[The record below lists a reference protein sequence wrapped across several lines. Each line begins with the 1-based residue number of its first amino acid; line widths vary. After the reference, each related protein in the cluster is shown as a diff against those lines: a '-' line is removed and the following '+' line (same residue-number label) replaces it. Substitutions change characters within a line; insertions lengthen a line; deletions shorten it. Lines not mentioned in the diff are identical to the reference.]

1 MAETKRKSKRA
12 KSIKKDKKLN
22 FNFSIQGADIFF
34 LAIVLALTAY
44 GLVMV
49 YSASAPSAFYVHN
62 DSTHFFKS
70 QALWSLVGI
79 GAMLFVASVDFQLIK
94 KFALPIYGISM
105 LLLVAVLAIG
115 KTYNGAKRWLDL
127 GFTTFQPSEIAKIA
141 VVIMCAV
148 VLSKIDYID
157 VKETMPNLL
166 SVGIIFGIY
175 AVLLI
180 FQPHLSAIIIV
191 AGTLGVM
198 MLVAGIPLRVF
209 TPIAALGV
217 AAIAVLSI
225 VSPYRMERMMSFTDP
240 FKYKMD
246 EGYQAVQSL
255 YAIGSGGFSGL
266 GLGRSRQKYLYIPEP
281 QNDFIYS
288 IICEELGFLG
298 AMLVIV
304 LFVMLLWR
312 AVKIAMTAPDRF
324 SMILVCGLISL
335 TIVQVILNIGV
346 ATSSIPPTGIPLPF
360 FSAGGTSFVFQMI
373 SMGIILNISK
383 QTKITI
389 E

>member
-1 MAETKRKSKRA
+1 MAEKR
-12 KSIKKDKKLN
+12 KSIKKSRKDKRGKFNLKL
-22 FNFSIQGADIFF
+22 SLQGTDVFF
-34 LAIVLALTAY
+34 FVIVLALTAY

-70 QALWSLVGI
+70 QALWSVVGI
-79 GAMLFVASVDFQLIK
+79 AAMLFMASINFEYIK
-94 KFALPIYGISM
+94 KFAFPVYIVSM
-105 LLLVAVLAIG
+105 LLLVAVLIVG
-115 KTYNGAKRWLDL
+115 EEYNGAQRWLNL
-127 GFTTFQPSEIAKIA
+127 GFTTFQPSEFAKIA
-141 VVIMCAV
+141 VVLISAF

-157 VKETMPNLL
+157 VKETMPNLI
-166 SVGIIFGIY
+166 SVGLLFLIY
-175 AVLLI
+175 AFLLI

-191 AGTLGVM
+191 VGALGVM

-209 TPIAALGV
+209 APLAVVGV
-217 AAIAVLSI
+217 AAIAVLS
-225 VSPYRMERMMSFTDP
+225 VASPYRMERMMSFTDP
-240 FKYKMD
+240 FKYKSD

-281 QNDFIYS
+281 QNDFIFS

-298 AMLVIV
+298 AMLVII

-312 AVKIAMTAPDRF
+312 AVKIALNAPDRF

-373 SMGIILNISK
+373 SMGIILNVSK
-383 QTKITI
+383 QPKITI

>member
-1 MAETKRKSKRA
+1 MAKKKKRKEKF
-12 KSIKKDKKLN
+12 KLN
-22 FNFSIQGADIFF
+22 FSLHGMDVFF
-34 LAIVLALTAY
+34 FAIVLALTAY

-62 DSTHFFKS
+62 DSTHFFKT
-70 QALWSLVGI
+70 QALWSVVGI
-79 GAMLFVASVDFQLIK
+79 VAMIFTASIDFNLIK

-105 LLLVAVLAIG
+105 LMLVAVLAVG
-115 KTYNGAKRWLDL
+115 SSFNGAKRWLNL
-127 GFTTFQPSEIAKIA
+127 GFTTIQPSEIAKIA

-148 VLSKIDYID
+148 VLSKIDYVD
-157 VKETMPNLL
+157 VKATIPNIV
-166 SVGIIFGIY
+166 STGIIFGIF

-180 FQPHLSAIIIV
+180 FEPHFSAILIV
-191 AGTLGVM
+191 AGTVGIM
-198 MLVAGIPLRVF
+198 MLVAGVPLRVF
-209 TPIAALGV
+209 TPIAGLGV
-217 AAIAVLSI
+217 IAASALAVF
-225 VSPYRMERMMSFTDP
+225 SPYRMERLMSFTDP

-255 YAIGSGGFSGL
+255 YAIGSGGFAGL

-281 QNDFIYS
+281 QNDFIFS
-288 IICEELGFLG
+288 IICEELGFIG
-298 AMLVIV
+298 AALVII
-304 LFVMLLWR
+304 LFGLLLWR
-312 AVKIAMTAPDRF
+312 AVKIAVNAPDRF

-346 ATSSIPPTGIPLPF
+346 ATSSVPPTGIPLPF

-373 SMGIILNISK
+373 SMGLILNVSS
-383 QTKITI
+383 QTKISI

>member
-1 MAETKRKSKRA
+1 MKFMATKKKKS
-12 KSIKKDKKLN
+12 KKLN
-22 FNFSIQGADIFF
+22 LNFSLHGADVFF

-49 YSASAPSAFYVHN
+49 YSASAPSAFYVHH
-62 DSTHFFKS
+62 DSTHFFKT
-70 QALWSLVGI
+70 QALWSVVGV
-79 GAMLFVASVDFQLIK
+79 GAMIFMASLDFSLIK
-94 KFALPIYGISM
+94 KFALPVYCVSM
-105 LLLVAVLAIG
+105 VLLVAVLIVG
-115 KTYNGAKRWLDL
+115 KTFNGAKRWLDL
-127 GFTTFQPSEIAKIA
+127 GFTTFQPSEVAKIA
-141 VVIMCAV
+141 VVILCAV
-148 VLSKIDYID
+148 VLSKIDYIN
-157 VKETMPNLL
+157 VKETAPNLI
-166 SVGIIFGIY
+166 SVGIIFVIY

-198 MLVAGIPLRVF
+198 MLVAGIPFRVF
-209 TPIAALGV
+209 APVGIAGAGLVGV
-217 AAIAVLSI
+217 LAV
-225 VSPYRMERMMSFTDP
+225 VSPYRMERLMSFTDP
-240 FKYKMD
+240 FKYKSD

-281 QNDFIYS
+281 QNDFIFS
-288 IICEELGFLG
+288 IICEELGFIG
-298 AMLVIV
+298 AMLVVV
-304 LFVMLLWR
+304 LFSLLLFR
-312 AVKIAMTAPDRF
+312 AVKIALDAPDRF

-373 SMGIILNISK
+373 SMGLILNVSK

>member
-1 MAETKRKSKRA
+1 MAERKKVKKTKK
-12 KSIKKDKKLN
+12 
-22 FNFSIQGADIFF
+22 FNLSFSLRGTDVFF
-34 LAIVLALTAY
+34 FAIVMALTAY

-62 DSTHFFKS
+62 DSTHFFRS
-70 QALWSLVGI
+70 QALWSVVGI
-79 GAMLFVASVDFQLIK
+79 GAMLFMASVDFELIK
-94 KFALPIYGISM
+94 KYALHVYVLSM
-105 LLLVAVLAIG
+105 VLLLAVLIIG
-115 KTYNGAKRWLDL
+115 EEYNGAQRWLNL
-127 GFTTFQPSEIAKIA
+127 GFATFQPSEFAKIA
-141 VVIMCAV
+141 VVILSAL
-148 VLSKIDYID
+148 VLSRIDYIG
-157 VKETMPNLL
+157 VKETAPNII
-166 SVGIIFGIY
+166 SVGIILAVY

-180 FQPHLSAIIIV
+180 LQPHLSAIIIV
-191 AGTLGVM
+191 VGTLGIM
-198 MLVAGIPLRVF
+198 MLVAGIPIRVF
-209 TPIAALGV
+209 APIAGLGI
-217 AAIAVLSI
+217 AAITVLSI
-225 VSPYRMERMMSFTDP
+225 ASPYRLERMMSFMDP
-240 FKYKMD
+240 FKYASD

-281 QNDFIYS
+281 QNDFIFS

-304 LFVMLLWR
+304 LFVLLLWR
-312 AVKIAMTAPDRF
+312 AVKIAINAPDRF

-373 SMGIILNISK
+373 SMGIILNVSR
-383 QTKITI
+383 QPKITL